1 MVITQSS
8 TCIFPFNHGD
18 FTLKRVNITEG
29 DSLVSCDH
37 VLGSEAVLCFQ
48 NKTQCFQNF
57 DSSAGELVDSRVR
70 PRPGMSTLAHW
81 TIGEVLGSAW
91 GDVRVQMG
99 TARRA

>member
-48 NKTQCFQNF
+48 NKTQVY
-57 DSSAGELVDSRVR
+57 AVELLRATALPVNLLTHESDRGPGCSRSLTGRLVR
-70 PRPGMSTLAHW
+70 F
-81 TIGEVLGSAW
+81 
-91 GDVRVQMG
+91 
-99 TARRA
+99 